1 MSKAMPVNPLE
12 VVQEQYQLLMAR
24 FLRSTNVGEKIVLLR
39 RMMNLHCVRRF
50 LLSIENHNH
59 QGPEVE
65 AV

>member
-1 MSKAMPVNPLE
+1 MSKAKPINPFE

-24 FLRSTNVGEKIVLLR
+24 FRKSTNVKEKIVLLR

-50 LLSIENHNH
+50 LLSIENHYR
-59 QGPEVE
+59 QGPEE